1 MLVLPAKTLFKYRAM
16 DYKSFAILLWSL
28 VYWSNSLASKGWTLL
43 ALCPFHPLWIM
54 LFRVSPNLLPPA
66 KTWSCSQSHLAPEE
80 TVIPP
85 HQFPCPRETIAPL
98 SRTLTYCLRP
108 FFWFTL
114 IKETKVKDHVKWRIP
129 LGAQWVV
136 SACLAPAP
144 WSQWHGY
151 GQENHQG
158 AGLTPCSCDGTWP
171 AIVPCLLFTTDMELV
186 FFVQQRLNAAGFLS
200 QETHHHVESNLAAQ
214 SKSEDTKNIW
224 LSRMSHLTKSHQN
237 EETDSQR
244 KRLVLVKLR
253 NAEPGLLFATMSDL
267 S

>member
-1 MLVLPAKTLFKYRAM
+1 MNIVGFVSLPSIM
-16 DYKSFAILLWSL
+16 DHVIQSFTQPPPSLPRLDPTARAILRLE
-28 VYWSNSLASKGWTLL
+28 KQ
-43 ALCPFHPLWIM
+43 
-54 LFRVSPNLLPPA
+54 LFSRISSRVPG
-66 KTWSCSQSHLAPEE
+66 
-80 TVIPP
+80 
-85 HQFPCPRETIAPL
+85 RPL

-144 WSQWHGY
+144 RSQWHGS

-200 QETHHHVESNLAAQ
+200 QETPSCG
-214 SKSEDTKNIW
+214 I
-224 LSRMSHLTKSHQN
+224 
-237 EETDSQR
+237 
-244 KRLVLVKLR
+244 
-253 NAEPGLLFATMSDL
+253 
-267 S
+267 

>member
-144 WSQWHGY
+144 P
-151 GQENHQG
+151 
-158 AGLTPCSCDGTWP
+158 GL
-171 AIVPCLLFTTDMELV
+171 
-186 FFVQQRLNAAGFLS
+186 N
-200 QETHHHVESNLAAQ
+200 
-214 SKSEDTKNIW
+214 DTA
-224 LSRMSHLTKSHQN
+224 
-237 EETDSQR
+237 
-244 KRLVLVKLR
+244 LVKRITKERGWLR
-253 NAEPGLLFATMSDL
+253 VPVMAPGQLLSL
-267 S
+267 VYYLPRIWN